1 MERKG
6 HGHLN
11 SQICGE
17 LISDFMVEVGKKT
30 GKLLFLLI
38 FSP

>member
-17 LISDFMVEVGKKT
+17 LISNFMVEVGEKT
-30 GKLLFLLI
+30 GQLLLLLLF
-38 FSP
+38 SP